1 MLRYKDSNIV
11 LQEIPGEIT
20 LVFTI
25 TGCALNC
32 KGCHSPYLWKKG
44 TGNELTN
51 DLLIEQIN
59 KYKGIVSCVLFM
71 GGEWEDDLVKKIK
84 LCTDSGLKTALYTG
98 LNLDEVKSQNIEL
111 LSVLDYIK
119 VGRWIE
125 ELGGLNS
132 TTTNQRLINLK
143 TNEVVKMKKTS

>member
-1 MLRYKDSNIV
+1 
-11 LQEIPGEIT
+11 
-20 LVFTI
+20 
-25 TGCALNC
+25 
-32 KGCHSPYLWKKG
+32 
-44 TGNELTN
+44 
-51 DLLIEQIN
+51 
-59 KYKGIVSCVLFM
+59 M

-98 LNLDEVKSQNIEL
+98 LNLDEVESQNIEL

>member
-1 MLRYKDSNIV
+1 MLRYKDTNIV

-25 TGCALNC
+25 TGCSLNC

-59 KYKGIVSCVLFM
+59 KYKVIVSCVLFM

-98 LNLDEVKSQNIEL
+98 LNLDEVESQNIEL

-125 ELGGLNS
+125 ELGGLS
-132 TTTNQRLINLK
+132 SITTNQRLINLK
-143 TNEVVKMKKTS
+143 TGSDIKIKK

>member
-11 LQEIPGEIT
+11 FQEIPGEIT

-25 TGCALNC
+25 TGCSLNC

-44 TGNELTN
+44 TGNELS
-51 DLLIEQIN
+51 DDFIIELIN

-98 LNLDEVKSQNIEL
+98 LNLDEVESQNIEL